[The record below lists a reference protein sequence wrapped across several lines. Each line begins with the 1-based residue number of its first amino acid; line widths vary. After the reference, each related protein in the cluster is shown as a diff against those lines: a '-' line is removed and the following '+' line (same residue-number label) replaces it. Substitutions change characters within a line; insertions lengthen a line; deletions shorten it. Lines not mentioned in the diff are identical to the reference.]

1 MTIFDK
7 NNKIIQWIYSNIVST
22 KCDNRIEMFLKKLYL
37 AITMGTEK
45 VISLCAPSNSKKS
58 GLRSHQ
64 SIFTQSDLEC
74 SPCYSPIHAN
84 EELTGCDGL
93 IKEECLKNI
102 SVYEVIDK
110 IDNELT
116 NIYYE
121 NS

>member
-1 MTIFDK
+1 MHLLKYFIRYPLFLLFPV
-7 NNKIIQWIYSNIVST
+7 IYLIGKV
-22 KCDNRIEMFLKKLYL
+22 KKYLLK
-37 AITMGTEK
+37 
-45 VISLCAPSNSKKS
+45 SDSKKILIVHF
-58 GLRSHQ
+58 GG
-64 SIFTQSDLEC
+64 
-74 SPCYSPIHAN
+74 
-84 EELTGCDGL
+84 TGDRL

>member
-1 MTIFDK
+1 M
-7 NNKIIQWIYSNIVST
+7 NCCRNCQWSCLGGAIL
-22 KCDNRIEMFLKKLYL
+22 FL
-37 AITMGTEK
+37 
-45 VISLCAPSNSKKS
+45 SNSKKS
-58 GLRSHQ
+58 VPRSHRN
-64 SIFTQSDLEC
+64 IFIQSDLEC
-74 SPCYSPIHAN
+74 SPCYFPIHAN
-84 EELTGCDGL
+84 EELTRCDRL

>member
-1 MTIFDK
+1 MQHC
-7 NNKIIQWIYSNIVST
+7 KILQKRPDLMRLWGYEKFSEIA
-22 KCDNRIEMFLKKLYL
+22 DHLYQ
-37 AITMGTEK
+37 MYYM
-45 VISLCAPSNSKKS
+45 
-58 GLRSHQ
+58 
-64 SIFTQSDLEC
+64 SIFITGSK
-74 SPCYSPIHAN
+74 
-84 EELTGCDGL
+84 EELTRCDRL